1 MDMSEDVK
9 LKDQVISEMN
19 ASPMFSIQLNKS
31 TDVTSY
37 AKLLVFVSSC
47 KLQKVEMFCSR
58 QKLHDSAELQWK
70 YVCGVCTDGA
80 PVMMESR
87 SGFPTH
93 EALLFHMSARCLS
106 KEKRSKPRF

>member
-31 TDVTSY
+31 TDVISY

-47 KLQKVEMFCSR
+47 KLQKVEMFCGR
-58 QKLHDSAELQWK
+58 
-70 YVCGVCTDGA
+70 
-80 PVMMESR
+80 
-87 SGFPTH
+87 
-93 EALLFHMSARCLS
+93 
-106 KEKRSKPRF
+106 